1 MLLSV
6 TALIP
11 EGGGTINM
19 TMSAPDPVPTTTT
32 STTTTPEPCNDLIQ
46 IICEQTLICS
56 EDADGNCQA
65 ALPVSQTVKYATCCD
80 IDEATVMARI
90 RDAKGAGATDTLAQ
104 IYASDCPATT
114 NTLINPCQPKDQDG
128 DCQETIHAANIDEVS
143 CPATQNP
150 PP

>member
-1 MLLSV
+1 MI
-6 TALIP
+6 AH
-11 EGGGTINM
+11 
-19 TMSAPDPVPTTTT
+19 DPVPTTTT

-90 RDAKGAGATDTLAQ
+90 RDAKGAGATDTLAYMLLTALPQ
-104 IYASDCPATT
+104 
-114 NTLINPCQPKDQDG
+114 LI
-128 DCQETIHAANIDEVS
+128 HY
-143 CPATQNP
+143 
-150 PP
+150 